1 MTARTQHLQPLAAPG
16 PALARRH
23 RGRGATQVLARG
35 RSGSSDLCRGAAG
48 DDLDWFFAQWLHEP
62 GYPVLKVEHGW
73 DAAVGEI
80 AVTIRQ
86 VQDPSWPTFR
96 LPLELEIVDRDGDAR
111 RHQIE
116 LTERGHTFRFAAS
129 GPAGSVRVDP
139 DGWVLKRVV
148 GEEIG

>member
-1 MTARTQHLQPLAAPG
+1 VTSADF
-16 PALARRH
+16 
-23 RGRGATQVLARG
+23 ATDMA
-35 RSGSSDLCRGAAG
+35 GAAG
-48 DDLDWFFAQWLHEP
+48 DDLGWFFAQWLHEP